1 MNLVHGHLFAALRTA
16 CVLASASGLLTGC
29 ATMPDSQQ
37 LRASVAPYPGE
48 SLPGSRDGRA
58 RYRQIF
64 CEMAAPPAE
73 SKAWA
78 STCDDLLWRLQDERA
93 PATDSP
99 SLPALAQR
107 LQIFVVSGAFSDCRE
122 PATVPFEDAI
132 ARLSAQ
138 GVRIRPVMVS
148 GRSSAARNARQI
160 ADAIAGAAVADDD
173 RVVLVGYSKGA
184 VDALQFL
191 VDFPEQARHVAA
203 VLSVAGAIQGSP
215 LAEQGDW
222 WYRTFLEHA
231 FAGTCDPGD
240 GQVIHSLLPS
250 VRKAWLAEH
259 PLPPHVAYYSLAAFT
274 TGEHI
279 GYATEA
285 GVACARPPRSPQR
298 RAGRGGRR
306 NHSRLNGARI
316 RQRRPLGPR
325 DCTRTTDAALVC
337 PDERPTSAPDRITG
351 GRAALH
357 QRTAR
362 ACRRLRRRRDRSDT
376 AVTTARPWAR
386 TLRGAAVAMCCLAG
400 RLRDASPCP
409 GGGRRNEVRHGDE
422 RDVGARCGCRIQGQR
437 IRRRQPRG
445 AVPGTRSGC
454 MRGRRAGRWRRLVR
468 GAAAHA
474 AGRPQVHPHPGP
486 RLQRRRDRTAHRG
499 DY

>member
-1 MNLVHGHLFAALRTA
+1 MHLVHRHVFAALRTA

-37 LRASVAPYPGE
+37 LRATVAPYPGE
-48 SLPGSRDGRA
+48 SLPLARDGRA

-64 CEMAAPPAE
+64 CARAAPPAE

-148 GRSSAARNARQI
+148 GRSSPARNARQI

-184 VDALQFL
+184 VDALQYL
-191 VDFPEQARHVAA
+191 VDFPEPARHVAA

-250 VRKAWLAEH
+250 VRKAWLEEH

-279 GYATEA
+279 GYALKPA
-285 GVACARPPRSPQR
+285 WHVLARHD
-298 RAGRGGRR
+298 RR
-306 NHSRLNGARI
+306 NDGQVVAGDAIIPGSTVLGYVNADHWDLAIALEQQMPQLSARTSE
-316 RQRRPLGPR
+316 RHLPR
-325 DCTRTTDAALVC
+325 TELLEAALLYIS
-337 PDERPTSAPDRITG
+337 EQLTLAEGTG
-351 GRAALH
+351 NGVTGAAL
-357 QRTAR
+357 Q
-362 ACRRLRRRRDRSDT
+362 
-376 AVTTARPWAR
+376 
-386 TLRGAAVAMCCLAG
+386 
-400 RLRDASPCP
+400 
-409 GGGRRNEVRHGDE
+409 
-422 RDVGARCGCRIQGQR
+422 
-437 IRRRQPRG
+437 
-445 AVPGTRSGC
+445 
-454 MRGRRAGRWRRLVR
+454 
-468 GAAAHA
+468 
-474 AGRPQVHPHPGP
+474 
-486 RLQRRRDRTAHRG
+486 
-499 DY
+499 